1 MTTISEM
8 DTGKSVVFTAPKDR
22 TNVVGWYAW
31 DRGKYHAFLINH
43 PKNSKTLV
51 TGRVTIWSA
60 CNSQGINVLADFSLS
75 PPIEKRCKNCLREL
89 ARVRPSVQTARE
101 S

>member
-22 TNVVGWYAW
+22 TNVVGWYGW
-31 DRGKYHAFLINH
+31 GRGKYHAFLINH
-43 PKNSKTLV
+43 PKNSKVLV

-60 CNSQGINVLADFSLS
+60 CNSHGINVLADFSPS
-75 PPIEKRCKNCLREL
+75 PQIEKRCKNCIREL
-89 ARVRPSVQTARE
+89 ARVQSPVQTARNK
-101 S
+101 